1 MKRLSGKDERGFAL
15 LLVLWGLM
23 ILSLLTATFLRETRA
38 GTTLARNVLEN
49 AKAEALAEAAVTRAI
64 LGLLDPDPRRGW
76 RADGRR
82 YQFALGEGRI
92 EIRIQD
98 EAGKIDLNHASA
110 ATLRALLQVAGQN
123 SEAARSMADSILDY
137 ADPDS
142 DRRPAGAEDPD
153 YAAAGRMDGSKDAP
167 FENNEELLNVL
178 GLSNDA
184 YDAISGGVTVFSE
197 ESEADP
203 RTAPE
208 VVLRAMPGLSKREI
222 DQIMAMRSI
231 DAPSVPRTP
240 VEVVTINAQAA
251 TQNGGRYA
259 LEAIARVDEDAAQ
272 PFEILSWRHF
282 WLSKASGSNPA
293 PAAEAR

>member
-23 ILSLLTATFLRETRA
+23 ILSLLAATFLRETRA
-38 GTTLARNVLEN
+38 GTTLARNVVEN
-49 AKAEALAEAAVTRAI
+49 AKAEALVEAAVTRAI

-76 RADGRR
+76 RADGRQ

-92 EIRIQD
+92 EVRIQD

-110 ATLRALLQVAGQN
+110 ATLRALLEVAGRN

-137 ADPDS
+137 ADSDS

-167 FENNEELLNVL
+167 FETKEELLNVL
-178 GLSNDA
+178 GLSRDD
-184 YDAISGGVTVFSE
+184 YDAISGSVTVFSDK
-197 ESEADP
+197 SEADP

-208 VVLRAMPGLSKREI
+208 LVLRAMPGLSKAEI
-222 DQIMAMRSI
+222 DQIMAMRS
-231 DAPSVPRTP
+231 ASVPRNP

-251 TQNGGRYA
+251 TQHGGRYA
-259 LEAIARVDEDAAQ
+259 LEAIARVHEDAAQ
-272 PFEILSWRHF
+272 PFEILSWRQF
-282 WLSKASGSNPA
+282 WPSRSGGSSPA